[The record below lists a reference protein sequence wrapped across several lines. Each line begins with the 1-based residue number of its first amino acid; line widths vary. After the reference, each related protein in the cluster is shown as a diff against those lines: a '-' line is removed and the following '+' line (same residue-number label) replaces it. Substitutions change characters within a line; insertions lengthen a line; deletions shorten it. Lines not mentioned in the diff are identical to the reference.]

1 MMRHHELALDHSNKL
16 PLTGERFASYDAFV
30 AGYEAALNDLKMPTI
45 EKAVATVDKPS
56 DNKGS
61 AQQAA

>member
-1 MMRHHELALDHSNKL
+1 MQHYDLALEHCAKIPYSS
-16 PLTGERFASYDAFV
+16 GRFEAYDAFV
-30 AGYEAALNDLKMPTI
+30 AGYEAALNQLKMPTI
-45 EKAVATVDKPS
+45 EKAVATLDKPS